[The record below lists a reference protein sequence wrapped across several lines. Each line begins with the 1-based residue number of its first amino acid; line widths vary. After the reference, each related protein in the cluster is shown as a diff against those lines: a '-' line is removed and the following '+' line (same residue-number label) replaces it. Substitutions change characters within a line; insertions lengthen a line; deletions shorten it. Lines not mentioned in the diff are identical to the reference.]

1 MGNSEINNRLN
12 TNGYT
17 SLIDD
22 IGKLLEL
29 SRRQAARVI
38 NSLLTAT
45 YWAIGRRIVEFDQ
58 GGEARAEY
66 GEELMLRLAADLTAK
81 YGRGFSQRNVEQMR
95 AFYLNWAI
103 AQTASAQLEAC
114 AKCPELSG
122 KAASEFVPAAATRSP
137 DPPHISL

>member
-1 MGNSEINNRLN
+1 MGNSEIDNRLC

-17 SLIDD
+17 SLIDN

-38 NSLLTAT
+38 NSLLTAS
-45 YWAIGRRIVEFDQ
+45 YWAIGRRIVEFEQ
-58 GGEARAEY
+58 SGEARAEY
-66 GEELMLRLAADLTAK
+66 GEALLDRMSHDLTTHH
-81 YGRGFSQRNVEQMR
+81 GRGFSPRNLRQMR
-95 AFYLNWAI
+95 SFYLGWEI
-103 AQTASAQLEAC
+103 WQTASAQLAAT
-114 AKCPELSG
+114 AKSQDLSG